1 MYDLFIWK
9 IYFLELKLIKFPR
22 IVYEKF
28 VVERFLNYIYWMIV
42 FNFLSYSY
50 SLKVYK
56 VYEFLEITFIVL
68 DNKNTFFI
76 NRLYTNK
83 FEIILLWFD
92 LIWIV
97 HWTFIDTFYVISYMQ
112 RSYLEYIF
120 TQINYKHL
128 IFISNKQILP
138 QTPFKAL

>member
-1 MYDLFIWK
+1 MYDLFIRK

-22 IVYEKF
+22 IVYKKF

-120 TQINYKHL
+120 AQINYEHFMS
-128 IFISNKQILP
+128 INYKQILF
-138 QTPFKAL
+138 QTPF

>member
-1 MYDLFIWK
+1 LYDLFIWK

-22 IVYEKF
+22 IVYKKF

-56 VYEFLEITFIVL
+56 VYEFLEITFTVL
-68 DNKNTFFI
+68 DNKNAFFI

-120 TQINYKHL
+120 AQINYEHL
-128 IFISNKQILP
+128 MSINYKQILF
-138 QTPFKAL
+138 QTPF

>member
-22 IVYEKF
+22 IVYKKF

-128 IFISNKQILP
+128 ISINNKQILP

>member
-1 MYDLFIWK
+1 MYDLFIRK

-22 IVYEKF
+22 IVYKKF

-68 DNKNTFFI
+68 DNKNAFFI

-120 TQINYKHL
+120 AQINYEHFMS
-128 IFISNKQILP
+128 INYKQILF
-138 QTPFKAL
+138 QTPF

>member
-1 MYDLFIWK
+1 MYDLFIRK

-22 IVYEKF
+22 IVYKKF

-83 FEIILLWFD
+83 FEIILFWFD

-120 TQINYKHL
+120 AQINYEHFMS
-128 IFISNKQILP
+128 INYKQILF
-138 QTPFKAL
+138 QTPF

>member
-1 MYDLFIWK
+1 MYDLFIRK

-22 IVYEKF
+22 IVHKKF

-120 TQINYKHL
+120 AQINYEHFMS
-128 IFISNKQILP
+128 INYKQILF
-138 QTPFKAL
+138 QTPF